1 MKQLLI
7 ILSTLTTL
15 TLASN
20 SIINT
25 IDATNTTINKLL
37 ANKSS
42 ISDSVTSLFNNQYGY
57 LNDSDIITN
66 QSITDHKFY
75 SYDTSALKS
84 YTFANARDVF
94 LVNNEGTLIYNP
106 DVIIPADQKLNIE
119 NTMQEMISHKKI
131 TTVKANYN
139 SYSNSQYSSTDFS
152 GDNTDWQYLQ
162 FGGIE
167 KHIDI
172 SQQVGAD
179 KVEYSNSLSETSGLY
194 YIAKAVIENK
204 ISQSVAINL
213 GIYFIAQSSL
223 KGKIN
228 NELITKII
236 DLIINN
242 KYVYNFMLNMPF
254 SNDDTSYVI
263 SYIFDHNNNIIE
275 LNYNHYSYEK
285 SNTSNF
291 ETHVSPGPFASV
303 DYTGDIYINYQDL
316 YYLINNQNNWDVI
329 YKYFINGNLF
339 DYSNMKHEIGDNWTF
354 KNFWNSIFKDNLT
367 KFLNNVAVNGIIIHI
382 DCYGTDIWH
391 PSLINTFYI
400 KSISQW
406 N

>member
-7 ILSTLTTL
+7 TLSTLTTL

-106 DVIIPADQKLNIE
+106 DIIIPADQKLNIE

-162 FGGIE
+162 FGGVN

-179 KVEYSNSLSETSGLY
+179 KVEHSNSLSETSGLY
-194 YIAKAVIENK
+194 YIAKAVIKNK
-204 ISQSVAINL
+204 ISL
-213 GIYFIAQSSL
+213 
-223 KGKIN
+223 
-228 NELITKII
+228 LI
-236 DLIINN
+236 L
-242 KYVYNFMLNMPF
+242 
-254 SNDDTSYVI
+254 
-263 SYIFDHNNNIIE
+263 
-275 LNYNHYSYEK
+275 
-285 SNTSNF
+285 
-291 ETHVSPGPFASV
+291 
-303 DYTGDIYINYQDL
+303 
-316 YYLINNQNNWDVI
+316 
-329 YKYFINGNLF
+329 
-339 DYSNMKHEIGDNWTF
+339 
-354 KNFWNSIFKDNLT
+354 
-367 KFLNNVAVNGIIIHI
+367 
-382 DCYGTDIWH
+382 
-391 PSLINTFYI
+391 
-400 KSISQW
+400 
-406 N
+406 